1 MSYTNEIIFSSTFE
15 EIEKLEGFLNTLQ
28 SDLSFDDEAYA
39 KMMLVVSEAVT
50 NGIMHGNQ
58 QDASKKVTL
67 SVESNGSLIT
77 FVVTD
82 EGEGFDPNDIPDP
95 LEEDNLLNTSGRG
108 VFLMGEYADKA
119 EYSNNGTTLTLAF
132 SI

>member
-82 EGEGFDPNDIPDP
+82 EGEGFDPDDIPDP